1 MTTKTPKTERESAN
15 PLYSQVVE
23 GIKARIESGAYKI
36 NSRIPT
42 EPELCEEYGVSRITV
57 RRAVEELEA
66 EGLLIRRQGKG
77 TFVTEKAAK
86 VAEKA
91 VYSFNEACRAMGK
104 EASTRV
110 IGARTEK
117 ATAEDMAGLNLP
129 ENSRVVEI
137 DRVRYADG
145 EAVLLERN
153 HFPMALSYLLE
164 SNLKGSIYELLRTY
178 GVKPSWASKKISL
191 IEADENKASLLGIKE
206 GTSLILVQEVVY
218 DQKDRPL
225 HVSHLYVR
233 GERFTLKF

>member
-15 PLYSQVVE
+15 PLYNQVVE
-23 GIKARIESGAYKI
+23 GIRAKIESGAYKI
-36 NSRIPT
+36 NSKIPT

-66 EGLLIRRQGKG
+66 EGLLVRRQGKG

-91 VYSFNEACRAMGK
+91 VYSFNEACKILGK
-104 EASTRV
+104 EASSRV
-110 IGARTEK
+110 IGARTVK
-117 ATAEDMAGLNLP
+117 ATPEDMEGLSLP
-129 ENSRVVEI
+129 DNSRVVEI
-137 DRVRYADG
+137 DRVRYADSD
-145 EAVLLERN
+145 AVLIERA
-153 HFPMALSYLLE
+153 HFPMAFSYLLE

-178 GVKPSWASKKISL
+178 GVKPSWASKEISL
-191 IEADENKASLLGIKE
+191 IEADENKASLLGVE
-206 GTSLILVQEVVY
+206 QGSALILVKEVVY

-233 GERFTLKF
+233 GNIFTLKF